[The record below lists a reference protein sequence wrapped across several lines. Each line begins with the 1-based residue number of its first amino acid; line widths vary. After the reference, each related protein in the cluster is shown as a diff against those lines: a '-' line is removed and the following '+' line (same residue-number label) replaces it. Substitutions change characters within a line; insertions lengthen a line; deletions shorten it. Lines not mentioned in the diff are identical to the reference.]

1 MVQHQQPPRG
11 RDYISLFDDYA
22 RKAACLHGMLPRD
35 ATALGLPIWEKVP
48 RKRKR
53 AGGVGDQNGSQS
65 DSGDDVNLDA
75 VALGDNE
82 LCYVDSESDDDDC
95 ILVG

>member
-1 MVQHQQPPRG
+1 
-11 RDYISLFDDYA
+11 
-22 RKAACLHGMLPRD
+22 MLRRD
-35 ATALGLPIWEKVP
+35 ATALGLPFWEMIL

-53 AGGVGDQNGSQS
+53 VGGVGDQSGSQS
-65 DSGDDVNLDA
+65 HSGDDVNLDA

-82 LCYVDSESDDDDC
+82 LCYVDSESDDDDY